1 MVNSATFKVFEKRY
15 NFFFVDCTQVDC
27 NQVDIQRKLQ
37 QDPLI
42 ALRKTQ
48 VDTRKRILEVVMKPA
63 ANAGCVKPGLGAIEA
78 EIQKKERYS
87 KRKSFGKRLKALG
100 KTEDD
105 YAKEKEAKGKDFRRF
120 DQSGVSYRHT
130 FEMRLVK
137 AQTSDANFN
146 ESYLDSYNSC
156 TRNISNGHS

>member
-1 MVNSATFKVFEKRY
+1 MH
-15 NFFFVDCTQVDC
+15 
-27 NQVDIQRKLQ
+27 
-37 QDPLI
+37 
-42 ALRKTQ
+42 
-48 VDTRKRILEVVMKPA
+48 
-63 ANAGCVKPGLGAIEA
+63 
-78 EIQKKERYS
+78 S

-137 AQTSDANFN
+137 AQMHQMQISMSHIWILT
-146 ESYLDSYNSC
+146 
-156 TRNISNGHS
+156 TRVQEISNGHS